1 MTIRTAQMEDID
13 AITAVETEC
22 FPPAEAATREEFA
35 ERLKYYKDHFWL
47 MFDEAHLVA
56 FVDGMV
62 SNQKD
67 LTDEMYEKAELHEE
81 QGDWQMIFGVNT
93 IPAYRRRGLA
103 EQLLKRTIA
112 DAKAQG
118 RKGLVLTCK
127 DKLIHYYAKFGFEN
141 EGVSE
146 STLEMWCGTRCRLTF
161 LKMEYLIKT
170 K

>member
-47 MFDEAHLVA
+47 MFNEAHLVA

-93 IPAYRRRGLA
+93 IPA
-103 EQLLKRTIA
+103 
-112 DAKAQG
+112 
-118 RKGLVLTCK
+118 
-127 DKLIHYYAKFGFEN
+127 
-141 EGVSE
+141 
-146 STLEMWCGTRCRLTF
+146 
-161 LKMEYLIKT
+161 
-170 K
+170 

>member
-47 MFDEAHLVA
+47 MFDEGHLVA

-67 LTDEMYEKAELHEE
+67 LTDEMYVKAELHEE

-93 IPAYRRRGLA
+93 IPEYRKHGYAGDLI
-103 EQLLKRTIA
+103 KRAIS

-127 DKLIHYYAKFGFEN
+127 DKLIHYYAKFGFVN
-141 EGVSE
+141 EGVSA
-146 STLEMWCGTRCRLTF
+146 SVHGNVTWYQMRLTF
-161 LKMEYLIKT
+161 
-170 K
+170 

>member
-47 MFDEAHLVA
+47 MFDGGHLVA

-62 SNQKD
+62 TSQKD

-103 EQLLKRTIA
+103 EQLLKRAIA

-118 RKGLVLTCK
+118 KKGLVLTCK
-127 DKLIHYYAKFGFEN
+127 DKLIHYYAKFGFVN
-141 EGVSE
+141 EGVSA
-146 STLEMWCGTRCRLTF
+146 SVHGNVTWYQMRLTF
-161 LKMEYLIKT
+161 
-170 K
+170 

>member
-47 MFDEAHLVA
+47 IVNGRNLVA

-62 SNQKD
+62 TSQKD

-103 EQLLKRTIA
+103 EQLLKRAIA

-118 RKGLVLTCK
+118 KKGLVLTCK

-146 STLEMWCGTRCRLTF
+146 SAHGDAVWNQMRLTF
-161 LKMEYLIKT
+161 QK
-170 K
+170 